1 MKTHLDF
8 VFIFSFDRLLTLN
21 NIPSVLPR
29 KSMRWVQ
36 VQMRP
41 LFSIPLQVTFLQ
53 MSFLLMSPWGQVVQK
68 EKHWWWVRKWQKRL
82 LLAQHEPSSSK
93 VKTWVRV
100 VNVTK
105 NNHLMTL
112 KSLHR
117 INDKTAMRKTEMG
130 PTQRTIRQLFC
141 TY

>member
-53 MSFLLMSPWGQVVQK
+53 MSFLLMSP
-68 EKHWWWVRKWQKRL
+68 
-82 LLAQHEPSSSK
+82 
-93 VKTWVRV
+93 
-100 VNVTK
+100 
-105 NNHLMTL
+105 
-112 KSLHR
+112 
-117 INDKTAMRKTEMG
+117 
-130 PTQRTIRQLFC
+130 
-141 TY
+141 

>member
-1 MKTHLDF
+1 M
-8 VFIFSFDRLLTLN
+8 FSCSYSL
-21 NIPSVLPR
+21 SVLGVTIADLLVLFKGR
-29 KSMRWVQ
+29 KTEVHGQ
-36 VQMRP
+36 VKLYTISKLMGCTR
-41 LFSIPLQVTFLQ
+41 FTFL
-53 MSFLLMSPWGQVVQK
+53 LVSPWEQVAQK

-82 LLAQHEPSSSK
+82 LLAQYEPSSPK
-93 VKTWVRV
+93 VNTWVRV

-105 NNHLMTL
+105 NNHRMTL